1 MRFAGKRAIVTG
13 AAKGIGAAI
22 ASRLAA
28 EGAEVVVA
36 DVNEELGAETAAGLR
51 GRFVRLDVGEETQWS
66 ALERSVGSLDI
77 LVNNAGINPG
87 PVAFEDATL
96 DHWRRVH
103 SINLDGVFLG
113 CRMALRAMAGRGG
126 VIVNVGS
133 AAGTRPVG
141 EMAAYSSSKAAVH
154 MLTRAVAL
162 YAGRRG
168 LNVRCNAVAPGS
180 VETPLVERLR
190 SATGDAAAARAR
202 SAALHPIGHV
212 GAPDDIADAVAFL
225 ASDEARFVT
234 GAVFAV
240 DGGLS
245 I

>member
-1 MRFAGKRAIVTG
+1 MRFAGKRALVTG
-13 AAKGIGAAI
+13 AAEGIGAAI
-22 ASRLAA
+22 AARLAG

-36 DVNEELGAETAAGLR
+36 DKHDRRGEETAARIGA
-51 GRFVRLDVGEETQWS
+51 RFVHLDVSEEADWA
-66 ALERSVGSLDI
+66 ALEASPQQLDI

-87 PVAFEDATL
+87 PVAFEEATL
-96 DHWRRVH
+96 EYWRQVH
-103 SINLDGVFLG
+103 AVNLDGVFLG
-113 CRMALRAMAGRGG
+113 CRMALRTMAGRGG
-126 VIVNVGS
+126 AIVNVGS

-180 VETPLVERLR
+180 VETPLVDRLR

-202 SAALHPIGHV
+202 SAAMHPIGHV